1 MSDRISMK
9 TLLAPVIL
17 LSVSLAL
24 ATDAPGGEDAG
35 DRLEQSRAII
45 AEFASRLQHALR
57 SAMIE
62 GGPAAATE
70 VCRDEAPRIAS
81 ELSRQ
86 FGVNVERTSLRYRNP
101 ANMPTPWQS
110 AVLQQ
115 FEDDAEQGEPPDRLE
130 YLDDAG
136 ARYMKAI
143 PTGGLCLACH
153 GSRLAPDVETALAE
167 SYPHDPARGYTVGDI
182 RGAFS
187 VTWPTGGQT
196 SRKLRLP

>member
-1 MSDRISMK
+1 MGHVSKAI
-9 TLLAPVIL
+9 LAIA
-17 LSVSLAL
+17 LSIPLAL
-24 ATDAPGGEDAG
+24 ATGEPEEALANG
-35 DRLEQSRAII
+35 RLEQSRAII
-45 AEFASRLQHALR
+45 AEFASRLQHALQ
-57 SAMIE
+57 SAMVE

-70 VCRDEAPRIAS
+70 ICRDEAPRIAS

-115 FEDDAEQGEPPDRLE
+115 FEDEAQQGEPPDRLE
-130 YLDDAG
+130 YLDDTG

-143 PTGGLCLACH
+143 PTSGLCLACH
-153 GSRLAPDVETALAE
+153 GSRLAPDVEAALAT
-167 SYPHDPARGYTVGDI
+167 SYPHDPARGYTVGEI

-187 VTWPTGGQT
+187 ITWP
-196 SRKLRLP
+196 SEDE